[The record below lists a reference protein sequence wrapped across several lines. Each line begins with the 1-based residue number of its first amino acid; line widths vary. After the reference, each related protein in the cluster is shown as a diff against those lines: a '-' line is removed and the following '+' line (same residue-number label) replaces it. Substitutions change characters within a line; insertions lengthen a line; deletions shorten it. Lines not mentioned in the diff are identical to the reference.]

1 MNAYLALGIAIVAE
15 VVATSALKASD
26 GFSRAVPALIVIVG
40 YSVAFYSM
48 SLALKTVPVGIA
60 YAIWC
65 GLGMALISVAAFV
78 LYGQKINFPGWIG
91 IALIL
96 CGVVVLN
103 VFASPP
109 AD

>member
-1 MNAYLALGIAIVAE
+1 
-15 VVATSALKASD
+15 
-26 GFSRAVPALIVIVG
+26 
-40 YSVAFYSM
+40 M

-65 GLGMALISVAAFV
+65 GLGMVLISVAAFV

-103 VFASPP
+103 VSASPP

>member
-26 GFSRAVPALIVIVG
+26 GFSRAIPALIVITG
-40 YSVAFYSM
+40 YSVAFYCM

-65 GLGMALISVAAFV
+65 GLGMALISLAAFV

-96 CGVVVLN
+96 CGVVVLI